1 MQGIEQLRDYL
12 VSGVVFLVMITVLV
26 FVHEL
31 GHYWVAKMVGMKVDA
46 FAVMVGGVRRTDLTK
61 YLDKPILDR
70 RIVLGI
76 WFGFVGLMIASGIV
90 ESPQLLIAGLMGLAL
105 IMPVWV
111 ALRLGKLY
119 GLSPEMALKP
129 VAYSYVGG
137 VILFMISRGFRL
149 EGLDTVQLLTVLM
162 YSAFIGQL
170 VAYYRPM
177 LSKTNE
183 DEEMGHGEV
192 DLNGEAIPVRFRPV
206 FSWTNKEGTEFSMLC
221 LPLGGFARIR
231 GMQVSEAGNEV
242 NVPHGF
248 YSRPPL
254 ARLAALFAGPL
265 FSFLLGI
272 LILFIQVGTFGKV
285 EVRDEPLLGSVLK
298 GSAAD
303 KAGLKPDD
311 KILTLDGRPIATFY
325 ELVSTVRTKENVPI
339 DVTYERDGVMMNTRV
354 TPTLGKEASPVWGPG
369 MEMTG
374 EVKKQAILGVGFQT
388 QLQPVPLAE
397 AARFAVTAPIGAIG
411 QFGAMFTNLNTAKEN
426 VGGPATIA
434 AATHS
439 ATTSGIYDIL
449 GLAAGLT
456 IGLAFLN
463 LLPIPPLDGGQM
475 VVAFIELLRGGRR
488 VSYGFQEGVMKAGF
502 LLMLLLYVFVIQND
516 LNRFFR

>member
-1 MQGIEQLRDYL
+1 MQGIEQLREYL
-12 VSGVVFLVMITVLV
+12 VTGLVFLVMITILV

-31 GHYWVAKMVGMKVDA
+31 GHYWVAKWVGMKVDA
-46 FAVMVGGVRRTDLTK
+46 FAVMVGGIRRTDLSK
-61 YLDKPILDR
+61 HLDKPLLNR
-70 RIVLGI
+70 NGVLGI
-76 WFGFVGLMIASGIV
+76 WLGFVALTVGSGVAAS
-90 ESPQLLIAGLMGLAL
+90 PPMLLAGLVGLAL
-105 IMPVWV
+105 IMPIWIS
-111 ALRLGKLY
+111 LRLGKLY
-119 GLSPEMALKP
+119 GLSPEVALKP
-129 VAYSYVGG
+129 VTYSYIVGM
-137 VILFMISRGFRL
+137 VVFMISRGFKL
-149 EGLDTVQLLTVLM
+149 EAFDPTQLLTVLM
-162 YSAFIGQL
+162 YSAFIGKL
-170 VAYYRPM
+170 IAYYRPV
-177 LSKTNE
+177 LNKTNE

-192 DLNGEAIPVRFRPV
+192 VLNGETVPVRFRPV

-231 GMQVSEAGNEV
+231 GMQVSEAGTEV
-242 NVPHGF
+242 NVPFGF
-248 YSRPPL
+248 YSKPPL

-265 FSFLLGI
+265 FSFLLGMI
-272 LILFIQVGTFGKV
+272 ILFIQVGTFGKV
-285 EVRDEPLLGSVLK
+285 QVRDEPVLSSVLK
-298 GSAAD
+298 DSAAD

-311 KILTLDGRPIATFY
+311 RILSLDGVPIATFY

-339 DVTYERDGVMMNTRV
+339 AVSYERNGVKMNTTV
-354 TPTLGKEASPVWGPG
+354 IPTLGKEATPVWEKG

-374 EVKKQAILGVGFQT
+374 EMKKQALLGVGFQT
-388 QLQPVPLAE
+388 KLQPVPLGE

-411 QFGAMFTNLNTAKEN
+411 QFGAMLANLNTAKEN

-488 VSYGFQEGVMKAGF
+488 VSFAFQESVMKAGM